1 MWITFY
7 HKMEQKREN
16 RTNTNSIKKM
26 SDENQ
31 QSLQKVE

>member
-16 RTNTNSIKKM
+16 RTNTNSTKKM
-26 SDENQ
+26 SDKN
-31 QSLQKVE
+31 